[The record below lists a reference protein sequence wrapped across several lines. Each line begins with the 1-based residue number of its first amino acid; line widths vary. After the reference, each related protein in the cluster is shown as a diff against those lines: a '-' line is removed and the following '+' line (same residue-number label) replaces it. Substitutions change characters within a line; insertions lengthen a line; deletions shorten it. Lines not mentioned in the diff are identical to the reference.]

1 MDVAGPRILIADDDP
16 TARRLLKVWVHA
28 LGCEAAMASDGWE
41 ALGAIQHDLPAL
53 MLLGLEMPRMGG
65 MEVLRALRREGLDL
79 PVIVITAHGSIE
91 AAVEAMKEGAYD
103 FLPKPFDPK
112 HLEIVIRKALEH
124 RRLLVLVGR
133 GFGTYSAA
141 RNLGYTFARAASFAR
156 KALGLAGHAASPR
169 PSPRTHACVAGT
181 RPRGAGH
188 RPSSDSPPDCAVPGD
203 LSPILRTAQYGRG
216 RQPIPARLYS
226 PEKEGVTHHRVGY
239 GEMGDS
245 CIPPPFDLPTRSM
258 RPC

>member
-124 RRLLVLVGR
+124 RRLLVLLGR
-133 GFGTYSAA
+133 GFGT
-141 RNLGYTFARAASFAR
+141 
-156 KALGLAGHAASPR
+156 
-169 PSPRTHACVAGT
+169 
-181 RPRGAGH
+181 
-188 RPSSDSPPDCAVPGD
+188 
-203 LSPILRTAQYGRG
+203 YGRG